1 MKVHREKP
9 ILTQAKPIAAEGSP
23 YNKWYWTRV
32 ALCAAVVVSVALSY
46 SQLWQT
52 AKKTAEAGE
61 ILIKTAANVGP
72 TVVNMVNDG
81 YDTAKA
87 GLCAVGGVVSKVRE
101 GLSYTG
107 IETPALPTNDVDT
120 AVLGSTFGLTYLATS
135 FVASAAVPILRLAVA
150 PGASVSN
157 TFKLATQGAALGLA
171 TLHTAA
177 PGQVGTIASSVT
189 SLPGKIA
196 QSAYETATDLPSY
209 VKTTVTGAAAVVL
222 SYLGSVVAAA
232 RYRAFK

>member
-1 MKVHREKP
+1 MSVDPKNP
-9 ILTQAKPIAAEGSP
+9 NLTQAKPIPAEGSAS
-23 YNKWYWTRV
+23 NKWYWTRV
-32 ALCAAVVVSVALSY
+32 ALCSAIVVSVALSY

-52 AKKTAEAGE
+52 AQKTAEAGE
-61 ILIKTAANVGP
+61 ILIKTVANVGP
-72 TVVNMVNDG
+72 NVVSMINDG

-107 IETPALPTNDVDT
+107 IETPELPTNDVDT

-135 FVASAAVPILRLAVA
+135 FMASVAAPIVRLAVA
-150 PGASVSN
+150 PGVGALQS
-157 TFKLATQGAALGLA
+157 KMATQGIALGLA
-171 TLHTAA
+171 ALHTAA

-196 QSAYETATDLPSY
+196 QSAAETVTDLPSY
-209 VKTTVTGAAAVVL
+209 VKTTATGTAAVIL